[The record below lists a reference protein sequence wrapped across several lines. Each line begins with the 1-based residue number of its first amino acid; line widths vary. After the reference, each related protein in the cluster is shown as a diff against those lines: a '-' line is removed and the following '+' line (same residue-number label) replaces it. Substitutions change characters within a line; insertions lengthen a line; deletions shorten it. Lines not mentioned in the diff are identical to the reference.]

1 MSLLLSLGVNETL
14 AIQLGIFLTVF
25 VVLKY
30 VLFGPYF
37 KAFNQRAE
45 ATVGQAD
52 LAERYIA
59 ETKALEEEFA
69 SKAQVANER
78 FRGIYDEARSQAMKE
93 YDTLV
98 SGARNQAKTLIDD
111 TRTKVAREME
121 TAKGQLAKEI
131 PEVAKI
137 ISQKLIGK
145 DATP

>member
-1 MSLLLSLGVNETL
+1 MSLLLSLGVNATL

-45 ATVGQAD
+45 STVGQAD
-52 LAERYIA
+52 LAEKFIA

-78 FRGIYDEARSQAMKE
+78 FRAIYDESRGQAVKE
-93 YDTLV
+93 YENLV
-98 SGARNQAKTLIDD
+98 SGSRIKAKALVDEARTQ
-111 TRTKVAREME
+111 VAREME

-137 ISQKLIGK
+137 INQKMIGK
-145 DATP
+145 DAAL